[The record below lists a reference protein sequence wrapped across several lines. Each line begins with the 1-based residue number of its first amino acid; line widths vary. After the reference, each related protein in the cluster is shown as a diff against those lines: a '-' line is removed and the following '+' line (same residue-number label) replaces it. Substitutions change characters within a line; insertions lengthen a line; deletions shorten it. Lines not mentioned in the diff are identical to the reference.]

1 MSEDSIINHELNLK
15 LCLVG
20 KLCEMLEGGQE
31 SSMLSIIFTET
42 KKGADF
48 LDNFLHQ
55 RGFRS
60 TCIHGDRNQREREEA
75 VNLFKVYQQ
84 PIHITAHFW
93 PAVQGGVVISYHNVQ
108 LQATIL
114 QIY

>member
-1 MSEDSIINHELNLK
+1 
-15 LCLVG
+15 
-20 KLCEMLEGGQE
+20 MLEGGQE

-75 VNLFKVYQQ
+75 VNLFKV
-84 PIHITAHFW
+84 
-93 PAVQGGVVISYHNVQ
+93 
-108 LQATIL
+108 IL
-114 QIY
+114 LESDKI